1 VPEEAIPHLEDRG
14 FGRGSFLN
22 HSAQVERSWGERD
35 HQGGLFMTG
44 MEQNSRKASQRLA
57 GGDALF
63 VGGLVV
69 VFSGL
74 CPGFGRIG
82 LAIGLLLFMA
92 GGWFFLQARKQ
103 TKILP
108 NEQS

>member
-1 VPEEAIPHLEDRG
+1 
-14 FGRGSFLN
+14 
-22 HSAQVERSWGERD
+22 
-35 HQGGLFMTG
+35 MTA

-69 VFSGL
+69 VFSSL

-92 GGWFFLQARKQ
+92 GGCFFLRARR
-103 TKILP
+103 T
-108 NEQS
+108 NEKLTE